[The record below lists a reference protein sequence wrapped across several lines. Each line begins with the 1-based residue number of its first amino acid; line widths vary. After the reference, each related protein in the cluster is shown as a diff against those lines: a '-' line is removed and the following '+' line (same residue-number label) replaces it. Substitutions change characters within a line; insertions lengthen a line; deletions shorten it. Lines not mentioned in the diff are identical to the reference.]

1 MSRKFSRVV
10 TICKYSLSGL
20 SYRNQTIF
28 ENFAKNELGN
38 SGILARIF
46 STSTLHKYSIFRKY
60 EKIEIDIPK
69 YGQLIDSWYY
79 NVKPF
84 GKIQIQS
91 PMTVNVHPLDPQKY
105 PEMDKVFINILYTGD
120 EEVAEQSLAAA
131 KKQYIVGINLDDTS
145 EEMQVDLR
153 YKTDIRVPV
162 VCDIQIPLKYGELAV
177 FNHLRIFFL
186 FHAFLTI

>member
-1 MSRKFSRVV
+1 MSSKFSRVV
-10 TICKYSLSGL
+10 TICKYSISGL
-20 SYRNQTIF
+20 PYGNQLF
-28 ENFAKNELGN
+28 LENIVTNEFGN
-38 SGILARIF
+38 SDILARIF

-120 EEVAEQSLAAA
+120 EAVAEQSLAAA
-131 KKQYIVGINLDDTS
+131 KKQYIVGINLDVTS

-153 YKTDIRVPV
+153 YKTDNRAPV
-162 VCDIQIPLKYGELAV
+162 VCDIQIPLKYGEHLFFTV
-177 FNHLRIFFL
+177 FR
-186 FHAFLTI
+186 